1 MGFDK
6 LLSFFTKNLQNSMI
20 EDLYNKPTVVANHV
34 YYDMNFIVY
43 NSISNIETDINNI
56 YMLLFALPYTNID
69 IIKNRLAS
77 ILDSHY
83 WFYVLNTSKINL
95 ISMLDNNID
104 DILKQV
110 ELLVDTYIYDLLY
123 WHVFYTIDTSIKHN
137 HPIQFIQSVNIF
149 FDGIP
154 TFGKM
159 VEQRRRRMKNYIDS
173 QNRKKIFT
181 QYFDN
186 IVSTLITEDGI
197 TFDYFEWL
205 KYLYNFNGQLG
216 PNSDILILL
225 GDFVIIKLK
234 ALDEYIDIKFNL
246 NNSTING
253 EADHKIFKHMKD
265 NSIDCNVVIHSCDS
279 DFIFMIIW
287 YQLWCNI
294 SDIDINL
301 MMINYNKTKNGLKY
315 DISNTLISGKKIN
328 TILLE
333 KYNTIN
339 SLNGDVNINII
350 FDLLFILLM
359 FGNDIIPP
367 NYELG
372 TELNLILLFETHYI
386 LYNNCDFVVTLN
398 NINIINF
405 NNLAKWLKAIRSR
418 HLVS

>member
-1 MGFDK
+1 
-6 LLSFFTKNLQNSMI
+6 
-20 EDLYNKPTVVANHV
+20 
-34 YYDMNFIVY
+34 
-43 NSISNIETDINNI
+43 
-56 YMLLFALPYTNID
+56 
-69 IIKNRLAS
+69 
-77 ILDSHY
+77 
-83 WFYVLNTSKINL
+83 
-95 ISMLDNNID
+95 
-104 DILKQV
+104 
-110 ELLVDTYIYDLLY
+110 
-123 WHVFYTIDTSIKHN
+123 
-137 HPIQFIQSVNIF
+137 
-149 FDGIP
+149 
-154 TFGKM
+154 
-159 VEQRRRRMKNYIDS
+159 
-173 QNRKKIFT
+173 
-181 QYFDN
+181 
-186 IVSTLITEDGI
+186 
-197 TFDYFEWL
+197 
-205 KYLYNFNGQLG
+205 
-216 PNSDILILL
+216 
-225 GDFVIIKLK
+225 
-234 ALDEYIDIKFNL
+234 
-246 NNSTING
+246 
-253 EADHKIFKHMKD
+253 MKD

-398 NINIINF
+398 NINIIF
-405 NNLAKWLKAIRSR
+405 NLIISIII
-418 HLVS
+418 